1 MNKFLATFKL
11 TFFSEV
17 KAKSFIFTTL
27 LIIAGMFLAFN
38 FDKIIDLFDSEENK
52 EVEIIADEEFKAT
65 FASILQTYDEEL
77 EVVDADGGT
86 TIEITNTDPIEAEVK
101 SEDELSSTD
110 EQNIQLALNDTHQSY
125 VLQNLNLSEEEVNEI
140 YQEVPVQFLVSKED
154 SSGYEEG
161 TDDEFNI
168 LNMVIFYFSVILMF
182 IIILSYANQI
192 AMEIANEKSSRVI
205 EMIVSSIRPVQHL
218 MAKISAIICVSVIQV
233 LLISL
238 GGLLAF
244 YLSDSQALLDQF
256 GLETNEQTVKLIVY
270 CIIFVILGLALY
282 LSIAAMLG
290 SFISRMEDIQQGMM
304 PLTFISMI
312 GYMVAL
318 MGINFADHILV
329 TVSSYVPFFTP
340 FVMPLRLLVSS
351 TGHGPMLI
359 GIAIMVVSIILV
371 LLLAAYVY
379 KRSVL
384 STESGIMKN
393 IKRIRK

>member
-11 TFFSEV
+11 TFFSKV

-52 EVEIIADEEFKAT
+52 EVEIIADDEFKAT

-192 AMEIANEKSSRVI
+192 AMEIANEDRKSTRLN
-205 EMIVSSIRPVQHL
+205 SSHT
-218 MAKISAIICVSVIQV
+218 A
-233 LLISL
+233 
-238 GGLLAF
+238 
-244 YLSDSQALLDQF
+244 
-256 GLETNEQTVKLIVY
+256 E
-270 CIIFVILGLALY
+270 
-282 LSIAAMLG
+282 
-290 SFISRMEDIQQGMM
+290 SRM
-304 PLTFISMI
+304 P
-312 GYMVAL
+312 
-318 MGINFADHILV
+318 
-329 TVSSYVPFFTP
+329 SS
-340 FVMPLRLLVSS
+340 
-351 TGHGPMLI
+351 
-359 GIAIMVVSIILV
+359 A
-371 LLLAAYVY
+371 
-379 KRSVL
+379 
-384 STESGIMKN
+384 
-393 IKRIRK
+393 

>member
-11 TFFSEV
+11 TFFSKV

-52 EVEIIADEEFKAT
+52 EVEIIADDEFKAT

-351 TGHGPMLI
+351 TGHGPILI